1 MFTNARFFFLLLGA
15 VCLSRVANAQ
25 ATGTIHGTV
34 FDNSGAIVAGAQVSA
49 ISLETNQPRTTVSNS
64 AGEYILPLLPA
75 GGYTIRMTYTGLA
88 PFVQN
93 NVTLQANTDVQVDA
107 KLNVASATE
116 TVNVSASPLMVQTAA
131 TNLVQVVDQQRI
143 VDLPLNGRNVLQLI
157 ALNSGVADRGA
168 AGGTIQV
175 ITFATGQYHFSASLN
190 GSRGNATN
198 FLLDDADN
206 NDDFTKIAHPYPN
219 PDAVAEVSVQS
230 STFDAQYGRGVG
242 GVVNVVTRSG
252 SNKAHGSAFEFLRN
266 YELNA
271 ANFFSGRDALKRNQ
285 FGVSAGGPVVL
296 PKLYNGKDHTFIFG
310 SYQGTL
316 SRSATPGALATA
328 PSSTMKQGDLS
339 AFLRADGVSTTSAV
353 LWWTAGCL

>member
-1 MFTNARFFFLLLGA
+1 MLTKASLLILLAAAGL
-15 VCLSRVANAQ
+15 LSRAAKAQ
-25 ATGTIHGTV
+25 ATGAIHGTV

-49 ISLETNQPRTTVSNS
+49 VSSETNQPRATTTNS
-64 AGEYILPLLPA
+64 AGDYILPLLPA
-75 GGYTIRMTYTGLA
+75 GDYSVRIASAGLA

-107 KLNVASATE
+107 RLSVASATE
-116 TVNVSASPLMVQTAA
+116 TVTVSASPLMVQTTA
-131 TNLVQVVDQQRI
+131 TNLVQVVDQKRI
-143 VDLPLNGRNVLQLI
+143 VDLPLNGRNVLQLM

-168 AGGTIQV
+168 AGGTIQ
-175 ITFATGQYHFSASLN
+175 INTFASGQYHFSASLN

-252 SNKAHGSAFEFLRN
+252 SNQVHGSAFEFLRN

-271 ANFFSGRDALKRNQ
+271 ANLFSGRDALKRNQ
-285 FGVSAGGPVVL
+285 FGLSAGGPIVI
-296 PKLYNGKDHTFIFG
+296 PKLYNGKNHTFIFG
-310 SYQGTL
+310 SYQSTRN
-316 SRSATPGALATA
+316 RSATPGALAA
-328 PSSTMKQGDLS
+328 
-339 AFLRADGVSTTSAV
+339 A
-353 LWWTAGCL
+353 